1 MALARIN
8 GPMLQANLE
17 RQGQNISI
25 DAAAYFDVNNY
36 RVGINKSVPA
46 YTLDISGN
54 AHLGNLYILGNTIS
68 TDPGYKLNLGNI
80 SNLQI
85 NGGAANYV
93 IYTDGAGNLTF
104 GNLDTLSGLEGF
116 TANYI
121 TLGSNTVGVLA
132 SNAGSF
138 TVNTTVTDSVAT
150 LNQILG
156 NITNSAGSVIHVLG
170 NISSGNINSGTIT
183 GAFYGNLYGNVTAT
197 GNISGT
203 FVGNLYGNVTGNIN
217 GNVTGTVLTA
227 YQPNITT
234 VGTLNNLTV
243 TANTVSGNIIT
254 NGLFYANGAAWNFG
268 STYGNANVAA
278 YLPTYT
284 GNLSPGN
291 ITSVFYGNVHAD
303 VITPYQTAVTVFNN
317 TGAIGLP
324 SGSNVQY
331 PTSNVA
337 GYLRYNNSISTLEF
351 YNGSSWVAVTN
362 SIADQTITPDGV
374 NQTYN
379 LIQTTT
385 AAGILVS
392 INGTV
397 QRPGT
402 AYTVSGTTITF
413 TEVPLVTDI
422 VDVRYIASAVSASLD
437 FEIVDTGN
445 VTVNVANTIVDSFS
459 NTQYRSA
466 RYMISSTSLYDS
478 QFSEIMLVQ
487 NGTTVVVNTIGNVR
501 TGANTI
507 TYSANVN
514 NGTVNLLAAGSTALN
529 QLRIQRTYFNI

>member
-121 TLGSNTVGVLA
+121 TLGSNTVGALA

-422 VDVRYIASAVSASLD
+422 VDVRYIATAVSASLD
-437 FEIVDTGN
+437 YEIVDTGN
-445 VTVNVANTIVDSFS
+445 VVVNLANTIIDSFS

-466 RYMISSTSLYDS
+466 RYTISSTSPYDS
-478 QFSEIMLVQ
+478 QFSDILLVQ
-487 NGTTVVVNTIGNVR
+487 YGATVVVNTTGNIR
-501 TGANTI
+501 TGANTV
-507 TYSANVN
+507 TYSANIN
-514 NGTVNLLAAGSTALN
+514 NGTVNLLALGTTALN

>member
-1 MALARIN
+1 
-8 GPMLQANLE
+8 MLL
-17 RQGQNISI
+17 
-25 DAAAYFDVNNY
+25 
-36 RVGINKSVPA
+36 
-46 YTLDISGN
+46 
-54 AHLGNLYILGNTIS
+54 
-68 TDPGYKLNLGNI
+68 
-80 SNLQI
+80 
-85 NGGAANYV
+85 
-93 IYTDGAGNLTF
+93 
-104 GNLDTLSGLEGF
+104 
-116 TANYI
+116 
-121 TLGSNTVGVLA
+121 
-132 SNAGSF
+132 
-138 TVNTTVTDSVAT
+138 
-150 LNQILG
+150 
-156 NITNSAGSVIHVLG
+156 
-170 NISSGNINSGTIT
+170 
-183 GAFYGNLYGNVTAT
+183 
-197 GNISGT
+197 
-203 FVGNLYGNVTGNIN
+203 VGNLYGNVTGNIN

>member
-445 VTVNVANTIVDSFS
+445 VTVTVANTIVDSFS
-459 NTQYRSA
+459 STQYRSA
-466 RYMISSTSLYDS
+466 KYTISSTNPYDS
-478 QFSEIMLVQ
+478 QLAEILLLQ
-487 NGTTVVVNTIGNVR
+487 
-501 TGANTI
+501 
-507 TYSANVN
+507 N
-514 NGTVNLLAAGSTALN
+514 NGRVAITVYGILTTGNNTVSFYANISGTTVNLLATGTTALN

>member
-36 RVGINKSVPA
+36 RVGINKSAPA
-46 YTLDISGN
+46 YTLDITGN

-85 NGGAANYV
+85 NGGATNYV

-121 TLGSNTVGVLA
+121 TLGSNTVGALS

-243 TANTVSGNIIT
+243 TANTVSGNVIT

-303 VITPYQTAVTVFNN
+303 VITPYQTTVTIFNN

-351 YNGSSWVAVTN
+351 YNGSGWVAVTN

-374 NQTYN
+374 NQNYN

-422 VDVRYIASAVSASLD
+422 VDVRYIATAVSASLD
-437 FEIVDTGN
+437 YEIVDTGN
-445 VTVNVANTIVDSFS
+445 VVVNLANTIIDSFS

-466 RYMISSTSLYDS
+466 RYTISSTSPYDS
-478 QFSEIMLVQ
+478 QFSDILLVQ
-487 NGTTVVVNTIGNVR
+487 YGATVVVNTTGNIR
-501 TGANTI
+501 TGANSV
-507 TYSANVN
+507 TYSANIN
-514 NGTVNLLAAGSTALN
+514 NGTVNLLALGTTALN

>member
-422 VDVRYIASAVSASLD
+422 VDVRYIATAVSSTLD
-437 FEIVDTGN
+437 YEIVDTGN

>member
-397 QRPGT
+397 QRPGV

>member
-397 QRPGT
+397 QRPGV

-422 VDVRYIASAVSASLD
+422 VDVRYIATAVSSTLD
-437 FEIVDTGN
+437 YEIVDTGN

>member
-487 NGTTVVVNTIGNVR
+487 NGATVVVNTIGIR

>member
-397 QRPGT
+397 QRPGV
-402 AYTVSGTTITF
+402 AYTVSGTTITY

-422 VDVRYIASAVSASLD
+422 VDVRYIATALSSTLD
-437 FEIVDTGN
+437 YERVDTGN

>member
-397 QRPGT
+397 QRPGV

-413 TEVPLVTDI
+413 AEVPLATDI
-422 VDVRYIASAVSASLD
+422 VDVRYIATAVSSTLD
-437 FEIVDTGN
+437 YEIVDTGN

-487 NGTTVVVNTIGNVR
+487 NGATVVVNTIGNVR